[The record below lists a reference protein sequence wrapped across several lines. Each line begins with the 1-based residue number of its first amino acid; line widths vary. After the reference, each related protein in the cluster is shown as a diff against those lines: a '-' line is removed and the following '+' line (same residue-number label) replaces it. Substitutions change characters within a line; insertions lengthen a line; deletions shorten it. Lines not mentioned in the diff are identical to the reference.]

1 MAADPKDTLKI
12 YLDARREALISK
24 VEDLSD
30 EALISKVEDLSDRE
44 ARLPRTPT
52 GTNLL
57 GIIKHV
63 THVEAAYLGTTF
75 DRPFPHA
82 EELVPDTAIDPQA
95 DWYATED
102 ETISS
107 TIDLYGRVIA
117 HGNETIEML
126 PLDAIGHLRHWGGED
141 VTLHQILV
149 HLLTDLAGHG
159 GQADILREQV
169 DGAVGWRGLGDPTGY
184 DWKAYVDKLTAL
196 AYTY

>member
-1 MAADPKDTLKI
+1 MAADPKDTLKR
-12 YLDARREALISK
+12 YLDARRDALISK
-24 VEDLSD
+24 VEDLS
-30 EALISKVEDLSDRE
+30 ERE

-75 DRPFPHA
+75 DRPFPNP
-82 EELVPDTAIDPQA
+82 EELVPDAATDPQV

-102 ETISS
+102 ETITS
-107 TIDLYGRVIA
+107 TIDLYRRVIA
-117 HGNETIEML
+117 HGNQTIETL
-126 PLDAIGHLRHWGGED
+126 PLDAIGHVRHWDDEE

-169 DGAVGWRGLGDPTGY
+169 DGAVGWRRLGDNVPTGY

-196 AYTY
+196 AHAF